1 MKENGLIYDT
11 HEKPPIAKWIVLAL
25 QHVFAMFGAT
35 ILVPILVNQQA
46 GSEVITV
53 PVALLSSGIGTLLYI
68 LCTKGKSPVYLG
80 SSFAFIA
87 PIATAF
93 AKDGLSGFSTGII
106 TVGIIYILV
115 SLLIKL
121 FGKDWIKKVLPPII
135 VGPMIMIIG
144 LSLAP
149 NAIKQIGLLGES
161 IEIKSFIVAFISFL
175 VTSIT
180 AIYAKGFFK
189 VIPFLIGIITGYICS
204 IALGLVDFTPVS
216 NSSFFSL
223 PRILIPLKD
232 YTFSLSGMI
241 TMAPLAFVSIAEHI
255 GDHMA
260 LSTIINKDLTK
271 DPGLDKTIMG
281 DGLAT
286 LFAGLIGGPAN
297 TTYGENTSVVGMSR
311 VASVWVIALAAF
323 FSICMAF
330 LGTITTIFST
340 IPDPV
345 LGGVSLLLYG
355 FISVNGLKVLIEN
368 KVDFNNLRNVII
380 ASTML
385 ILGLG
390 GATISFTSG
399 DISFS
404 LTGMSLAALVGIILN
419 LLLINKKE
427 EK

>member
-87 PIATAF
+87 PIAVAF

-311 VASVWVIALAAF
+311 VASVWVIALAAI

-330 LGTITTIFST
+330 LGTITSIFST

-345 LGGVSLLLYG
+345 LGGVVADDLRILHIHSCHIGERIAEVELPPALG
-355 FISVNGLKVLIEN
+355 VVWVCRG
-368 KVDFNNLRNVII
+368 DFP
-380 ASTML
+380 
-385 ILGLG
+385 G
-390 GATISFTSG
+390 GAGTVLPG
-399 DISFS
+399 R
-404 LTGMSLAALVGIILN
+404 
-419 LLLINKKE
+419 
-427 EK
+427 